1 MTPSLL
7 PRQPRAIVSPHVMP
21 RWISSRRKITG
32 SVKHMAL
39 EADHVTYLESGTLLR
54 YIQFW
59 GRRSHI
65 LYSFKNHIHVFY
77 FFQLAYKKLR
87 IFSDIQALS
96 LIFHVVYMAQHFAK
110 PNYFVLEKRQP
121 NMFNENMPNI
131 LYKINCNNTI
141 QCNCITICLKQYNT
155 NISLNAQETF
165 PDPVHEGQCQS
176 NCRGKLNYG

>member
-1 MTPSLL
+1 MDQLQKEDNWKCEKHGVGGRSRDLL
-7 PRQPRAIVSPHVMP
+7 GVWYPVEVYLVLGEEEPYIILIKKPH
-21 RWISSRRKITG
+21 TC
-32 SVKHMAL
+32 
-39 EADHVTYLESGTLLR
+39 
-54 YIQFW
+54 
-59 GRRSHI
+59 I
-65 LYSFKNHIHVFY
+65 L

-87 IFSDIQALS
+87 IFSDIHALS

-155 NISLNAQETF
+155 NISLNA
-165 PDPVHEGQCQS
+165 
-176 NCRGKLNYG
+176 

>member
-1 MTPSLL
+1 MDQLQKEDNWKCETHGVGGRSRDLL
-7 PRQPRAIVSPHVMP
+7 GVWYPVEVYLVLGEEPYIILIKKPH
-21 RWISSRRKITG
+21 TC
-32 SVKHMAL
+32 
-39 EADHVTYLESGTLLR
+39 
-54 YIQFW
+54 
-59 GRRSHI
+59 I
-65 LYSFKNHIHVFY
+65 L

-87 IFSDIQALS
+87 IFSDIHALS

-155 NISLNAQETF
+155 NISLNA
-165 PDPVHEGQCQS
+165 
-176 NCRGKLNYG
+176 